1 MPTSRTCLT
10 CSEVTWLV
18 GPMTMGKLWKYLR
31 ESLSRNYPT
40 YGHLPD
46 RDTRKLLSV

>member
-1 MPTSRTCLT
+1 MPTSRTQLT

-31 ESLSRNYPT
+31 ESLSSIYPT
-40 YGHLPD
+40 YRHLPD
-46 RDTRKLLSV
+46 HDTRELLLV